1 MPPFLRFLVR
11 RLLVIPVSLFITT
24 ATLFAILNLASPE
37 ARAQVY
43 LPSRLPSFITQE
55 RLDRLIELIVREHGL
70 DDPFPIQYVRWLS
83 GLARGDWGYSPAL
96 DGDILPSL
104 IARAPATA
112 ELALYTSL
120 FFIPLGLLSG
130 VVAAR
135 RRDGLADTTFRLSA
149 FIGTSIPPFVLGL
162 FLLSIFYVAVRWFP
176 PERLSQATAQIVSSG
191 PFRTYT
197 GLLTV
202 DGLLNGAPG
211 VTLDALRHLVLPVL
225 TLSLSHWATLGRLT
239 RGSLLEE
246 MEKSYVLAARARGV
260 PDRRVV
266 WRHAF
271 RNAIVPALNS
281 TALSAASLVT
291 GIYVVEVV
299 FNFNGM
305 AELVVRSV
313 SATPDVGLAVGF
325 AVLSVL
331 LVLPLMF
338 ALDVIQALLDPR
350 IREGVAAA

>member
-11 RLLVIPVSLFITT
+11 RLLVIPVSLLITT
-24 ATLFAILNLASPE
+24 ATLFGILNLASPE

-43 LPSRLPSFITQE
+43 LPSRLPNLPPAVLQHLVEVTIQE
-55 RLDRLIELIVREHGL
+55 RGL
-70 DDPFPIQYVRWLS
+70 DDPFPIQYGRWLS
-83 GLARGDWGYSPAL
+83 GLARGDWGFSPAL
-96 DGDILPSL
+96 VGPILPAL
-104 IARAPATA
+104 LARVPATA

-120 FFIPLGLLSG
+120 FFIPLGLISG
-130 VVAAR
+130 MIAAR
-135 RRDGLADTTFRLSA
+135 RHGGPADTAFRFSA
-149 FIGTSIPPFVLGL
+149 FVGTSVPPFILGL
-162 FLLSIFYVAVRWFP
+162 WLLSVFYVAVRWFP
-176 PERLSQATAQIVSSG
+176 PERIGQASSLMIASG
-191 PFRTYT
+191 EFRHYT

-211 VTLDALRHLVLPVL
+211 ITLDALRHLVLPVL
-225 TLSLSHWATLGRLT
+225 TLSLSHWATLGRLA

-260 PDRRVV
+260 PERRVV

-281 TALSAASLVT
+281 TALSAASIIT
-291 GIYVVEVV
+291 GIYVVEVI
-299 FNFNGM
+299 FDFNGV

-313 SATPDVGLAVGF
+313 SATPDVGLATGF
-325 AVLSVL
+325 AVFSVL
-331 LVLPLMF
+331 LVLPVMF